1 MIAAIRRY
9 RLVVISLAI
18 IGLAAGFGLSGS
30 GSRHIEGY
38 QSKSILH
45 LQRGVQVH
53 SMRKLIGSSLF
64 WRNVAGQRPYRMYG
78 APAWITMPGPA
89 NELKAQIT
97 TQPVSGRVFTI
108 TATEPAPHLAA
119 IMVRDVTLDFA
130 YFDRP
135 GSKIWLRVLTYATNP
150 VAVSSGGGSSPV
162 ESGSIGFGAGLG
174 LGLLLASA
182 LAAFPGRK
190 HEAAAE

>member
-1 MIAAIRRY
+1 MIAAILRF

-18 IGLAAGFGLSGS
+18 IGLAAGFGLSARS

-38 QSKSILH
+38 QSKSVLH

-53 SMRKLIGSSLF
+53 SMRKLIGSAIF

-78 APAWITMPGPA
+78 APEWITMPGSA
-89 NELKAQIT
+89 NALKAQIT

-108 TATEPAPHLAA
+108 TATEPTPHLAA
-119 IMVRDVTLDFA
+119 IMVRDVASDLG
-130 YFDRP
+130 YFMSP

-150 VAVSSGGGSSPV
+150 KPVWSGGSSSPV
-162 ESGSIGFGAGLG
+162 EYGSIGFGAGLG

-182 LAAFPGRK
+182 LAALPGRK
-190 HEAAAE
+190 QEAA